1 MVLPLLLLLAANSAA
16 GLASSELFVA
26 PGGSATAAGTQ
37 ADPLGGIR
45 EARDAARKLA
55 KPVTVRI
62 AAGRYHAGSAAIAFD
77 ERDSGVAFVGPG
89 SESTAGDKALSGE
102 AVVHGGVRVTGW
114 QRHGGIWRARWS
126 GARFYALTEGNRAA
140 TLAREPDLGSGYLA
154 ARISKPFVTYSN
166 GSLPASFDCSE
177 QNQCSLYFSL
187 GGFAEVEPVAAVNHS
202 NRTISIEVMDR
213 DPYGHD
219 GLTSG
224 YQKAYIQGAKEF
236 ISTNGEWALAG

>member
-1 MVLPLLLLLAANSAA
+1 MVPLLLLLAANSAA

-89 SESTAGDKALSGE
+89 TESTAGDKALSGE
-102 AVVHGGVRVTGW
+102 AVVHGGVRVPGRGVRRVPVARLGGRLCHPRGRERAR
-114 QRHGGIWRARWS
+114 QRLREGRGVRHGRCG
-126 GARFYALTEGNRAA
+126 
-140 TLAREPDLGSGYLA
+140 
-154 ARISKPFVTYSN
+154 
-166 GSLPASFDCSE
+166 
-177 QNQCSLYFSL
+177 
-187 GGFAEVEPVAAVNHS
+187 
-202 NRTISIEVMDR
+202 
-213 DPYGHD
+213 
-219 GLTSG
+219 
-224 YQKAYIQGAKEF
+224 
-236 ISTNGEWALAG
+236 